1 MDPVSIAFALA
12 TRYAPEALRWLTGS
26 DKAAEAAAA
35 VVGVAQA
42 ITGKGEGV
50 AALQALQ
57 ASPELRLQFRRELL
71 NRQAELDLAYL
82 GDRKDARARDVA
94 LAQTGVRNRRPDV
107 LVGLAFAGCVLI
119 GLLLA
124 FGGVDAASAT
134 GGYLIAVGTLFAQKI
149 GTAFDFEFGS
159 SRSSQDK
166 DVTIKQLSEGP

>member
-1 MDPVSIAFALA
+1 MDPISIAFALA
-12 TRYAPEALRWLTGS
+12 TRYAPEALKWLTGS
-26 DKAAEAAAA
+26 DKAAEAAAT

-42 ITGKGEGV
+42 ITGKGDGV
-50 AALQALQ
+50 AALSALR
-57 ASPELRLQFRRELL
+57 ATPEQRLQFRRALL
-71 NRQAELDLAYL
+71 DREAELDLAYL

-94 LAQTGVRNRRPDV
+94 LTQAGVRNRRADWLIV
-107 LVGLAFAGCVLI
+107 LAFSGCVLV

-134 GGYLIAVGTLFAQKI
+134 GGYLIAVGTLFAQRI

-166 DVTIKQLSEGP
+166 DRTIKQLSEAP